1 MKRKCCHKTIWLQL
15 RKEWQQFW
23 SNFGLAENDHLF
35 LGPIGTVNSPELCN
49 IILAHQEVTSDKA
62 NNKWQAGKTSL
73 FMVIYVKF
81 MKWRKGEDKK
91 KKIEATS
98 QGKQSISQHSK
109 RTKQGNIKKYIER
122 GNRGEFSLQ
131 HTHCS
136 TYSCRGNDGFKI
148 NGRISRDFP
157 HLFLT
162 GCKQLSQARKSE
174 GGEGVWCAH

>member
-91 KKIEATS
+91 KKLKLQA
-98 QGKQSISQHSK
+98 KVNKVFHSTV
-109 RTKQGNIKKYIER
+109 RER
-122 GNRGEFSLQ
+122 NKAILRN
-131 HTHCS
+131 T
-136 TYSCRGNDGFKI
+136 
-148 NGRISRDFP
+148 
-157 HLFLT
+157 
-162 GCKQLSQARKSE
+162 
-174 GGEGVWCAH
+174 